1 MYEHKSQFDNDKN
14 NEHHRAY
21 EQLYKPYKTVTM
33 ENGEE
38 KVVRNKGSLGYDQDK
53 TRMAQA
59 GKTDLTGLAGAKSQ
73 TLVSLMY
80 DKPEGA
86 IAAMEVT
93 EPLTQATL
101 KLKH

>member
-1 MYEHKSQFDNDKN
+1 
-14 NEHHRAY
+14 
-21 EQLYKPYKTVTM
+21 
-33 ENGEE
+33 
-38 KVVRNKGSLGYDQDK
+38 
-53 TRMAQA
+53 MAQA

-80 DKPEGA
+80 DKPDGA

-101 KLKH
+101 KLKHDPKNT

>member
-1 MYEHKSQFDNDKN
+1 
-14 NEHHRAY
+14 
-21 EQLYKPYKTVTM
+21 
-33 ENGEE
+33 
-38 KVVRNKGSLGYDQDK
+38 
-53 TRMAQA
+53 MAQA

-80 DKPEGA
+80 DKPDGT

-101 KLKH
+101 KLKHDPKKTPEIQNYLVILMICLEKVDIRKTTSLMISKKCTMM